1 MKIKK
6 FLSVL
11 LIVMVAVGVFALPAA
26 AAVKDTTR
34 DVSLTIYALEAKDG
48 SEVTVDVNVTG
59 EKAVLADVKPIK
71 GAVFELYKVADDET
85 STLIPLED
93 ANVVTDPTGE
103 DGSVK
108 VVIPGIDQG
117 RYLVVEESA
126 PENVTGTTIPFLI
139 DLPLRNPDGTDY
151 LYDVYVYPKQL
162 QKASPVPVTPEED
175 LPDPKVSKLVSGDDG
190 KTWGEE
196 ANIEAFSGKKA
207 YWKVTG
213 EIPNTVGEFD
223 IYEIGD
229 ILDNR
234 LIPPTKSEV
243 KASIDGKELPEST
256 YTVSIKNQTIAVN
269 FDVKTLAKYTDKK
282 VDVIFPTAIDVK
294 AKNAIGIKIE
304 NIATLTFSKL
314 SGSIPHTDS
323 DTDTII
329 DTDIDTEV
337 DTDTSTEIIKK
348 KSTISTNIVRVWTGS
363 IEGFKHDKDNKPIS
377 GAEFTLYTDKDCK
390 KSIGKSTSDKNG
402 IFTFTGLKD
411 GTYYMKETK
420 TPDGYQE
427 NNNVIKIEID
437 GKTDPVNKVDV
448 LNIPKSNLPLTGG
461 AGTVG
466 ISLIGIGI
474 ALAGVV
480 IVILTIKAYNKSRY
494 AAA

>member
-196 ANIEAFSGKKA
+196 NEDHS
-207 YWKVTG
+207 
-213 EIPNTVGEFD
+213 
-223 IYEIGD
+223 
-229 ILDNR
+229 
-234 LIPPTKSEV
+234 S
-243 KASIDGKELPEST
+243 
-256 YTVSIKNQTIAVN
+256 
-269 FDVKTLAKYTDKK
+269 
-282 VDVIFPTAIDVK
+282 
-294 AKNAIGIKIE
+294 
-304 NIATLTFSKL
+304 
-314 SGSIPHTDS
+314 
-323 DTDTII
+323 
-329 DTDIDTEV
+329 
-337 DTDTSTEIIKK
+337 
-348 KSTISTNIVRVWTGS
+348 
-363 IEGFKHDKDNKPIS
+363 
-377 GAEFTLYTDKDCK
+377 
-390 KSIGKSTSDKNG
+390 
-402 IFTFTGLKD
+402 
-411 GTYYMKETK
+411 
-420 TPDGYQE
+420 
-427 NNNVIKIEID
+427 
-437 GKTDPVNKVDV
+437 
-448 LNIPKSNLPLTGG
+448 
-461 AGTVG
+461 
-466 ISLIGIGI
+466 
-474 ALAGVV
+474 
-480 IVILTIKAYNKSRY
+480 
-494 AAA
+494 